1 MRLARRL
8 VEAGV
13 RYVTVTVGGWDH
25 HERIADAMRR
35 QLPPVD
41 QAFSALIED
50 LDSSGRLDETLV
62 LLSTEFGRSPK
73 VNKTGGRDHWPGVFS
88 IVLAG
93 GGVRRGYVHG
103 ASDATADRKSTRLN
117 SSHVVISY
125 AVFCLKKN
133 NNCT

>member
-1 MRLARRL
+1 MKIRQR
-8 VEAGV
+8 
-13 RYVTVTVGGWDH
+13 VTVRRDH
-25 HERIADAMRR
+25 HDRIADAMRR

-88 IVLAG
+88 VVLAG

-103 ASDATADRKSTRLN
+103 ASDATASAVDRCAT
-117 SSHVVISY
+117 
-125 AVFCLKKN
+125 
-133 NNCT
+133 